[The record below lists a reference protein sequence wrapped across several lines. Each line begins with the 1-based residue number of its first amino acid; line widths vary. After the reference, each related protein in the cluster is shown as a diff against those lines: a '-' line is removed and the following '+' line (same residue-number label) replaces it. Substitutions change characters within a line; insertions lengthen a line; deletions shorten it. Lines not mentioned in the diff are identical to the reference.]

1 MGQWFYINFR
11 PVALLD
17 PQLRRTRPGGRD
29 ASESEW
35 WRSSMVQPT
44 RTGIWVGLKTG
55 KWNPHVGR
63 QKKMHFPATSG
74 YPKEFH
80 ATWGSCHL
88 KNVSCLSCGGCPWT
102 LQLAVKLNTLASFAK
117 AVCGLCLSSGGGG
130 RIHSQKTR
138 DDPSQ
143 GLSFFLCLPVCGL
156 VALLDPGRVSWVE
169 SIRLTLTG
177 PLVLLS
183 QELQFCLRS
192 G

>member
-1 MGQWFYINFR
+1 MGWFKNGEMKPECWQAKKTCI
-11 PVALLD
+11 
-17 PQLRRTRPGGRD
+17 
-29 ASESEW
+29 S
-35 WRSSMVQPT
+35 QP
-44 RTGIWVGLKTG
+44 
-55 KWNPHVGR
+55 PS
-63 QKKMHFPATSG
+63 ATSG

-130 RIHSQKTR
+130 RIHSQKPETI
-138 DDPSQ
+138 Q

-169 SIRLTLTG
+169 SIHLTLTG